1 MACGARQGGAACFAD
16 DLRRTRPA
24 NDIVADIG
32 CRAARP
38 TRNEHATIL
47 EMPSELAQRMRD
59 ARAARGVTLDEAEQA
74 TKIRRR
80 YLEAIEAG
88 DFAQLPDGP
97 PGRGFVRNYARYL
110 GLDPQAVIG
119 LFEAEVGV
127 PLIMLHDPAPPP
139 PVRQKPISRFTQ
151 VALLG
156 PHLAE
161 TDGSTDEKTMEAE
174 QASASLQQAVV
185 RRDGTTGKAI
195 VVSASRPL
203 RAGGSSFRLKNVRGP
218 FSEYDPN
225 MMSAR
230 GPRQPFSAMSRPSPI
245 GQALP
250 YALGA
255 VVVVGALAFFA
266 LVLLPAAQEW
276 INTALPSQPQATARE
291 PEFVPQ
297 VTIFAP
303 QPTPAPVVAEPAAAG
318 EPPMAEPSP
327 LAQPAPVGS
336 LQLALDARERAWV
349 RVRVDGSIVFE
360 GIPPI
365 GRGIPFSAN
374 RDIQVE
380 TGNAGAFDIILNNV
394 RLGPLGA
401 RNEAVVKTW
410 NASGQ

>member
-1 MACGARQGGAACFAD
+1 
-16 DLRRTRPA
+16 
-24 NDIVADIG
+24 
-32 CRAARP
+32 
-38 TRNEHATIL
+38 
-47 EMPSELAQRMRD
+47 MRD
-59 ARAARGVTLDEAEQA
+59 ARIARGATLDEAEQV
-74 TKIRRR
+74 TRIRRK

-110 GLDPQAVIG
+110 GLDPEAAIS

-139 PVRQKPISRFTQ
+139 PVRQKPVSKFTQ
-151 VALLG
+151 VALPE

-161 TDGSTDEKTMEAE
+161 TDGSTGENASQTE
-174 QASASLQQAVV
+174 QVNASLQQAVV
-185 RRDGTTGKAI
+185 RRDGTTGKAV

-203 RAGGSSFRLKNVRGP
+203 RASGSSFRLKNVRGP
-218 FSEYDPN
+218 FREYDPN

-230 GPRQPFSAMSRPSPI
+230 GPKRLFSAMPRPSWI
-245 GQALP
+245 EQSLP

-255 VVVVGALAFFA
+255 AVIVGALAFFA
-266 LVLLPAAQEW
+266 LIVLPTAQEW
-276 INTALPSQPQATARE
+276 INTVLPPQPQAAGRE

-303 QPTPAPVVAEPAAAG
+303 QPTRLPAVAEPAPAA
-318 EPPMAEPSP
+318 EPPVASVAEPAP
-327 LAQPAPVGS
+327 PAQPAPISG

-349 RVRVDGSIVFE
+349 RVRVDGSVVFE

-365 GRGIPFSAN
+365 GPGIPFSAN

-380 TGNAGAFDIILNNV
+380 TGNAGAFDVILNNV

-401 RNEAVVKTW
+401 RNETVVKTW

>member
-1 MACGARQGGAACFAD
+1 
-16 DLRRTRPA
+16 
-24 NDIVADIG
+24 
-32 CRAARP
+32 
-38 TRNEHATIL
+38 
-47 EMPSELAQRMRD
+47 MRD
-59 ARAARGVTLDEAEQA
+59 ARAARGTSLDEAEQA

-110 GLDPQAVIG
+110 GLDPEAAIG

-127 PLIMLHDPAPPP
+127 PLIMLHDPPPPP
-139 PVRQKPISRFTQ
+139 PVRQRPVSRLTQ
-151 VALLG
+151 VALPG

-161 TDGSTDEKTMEAE
+161 TGEATDQREGAVE
-174 QASASLQQAVV
+174 QPNASLEQAVV

-195 VVSASRPL
+195 VVSVSRPL
-203 RAGGSSFRLKNVRGP
+203 RASGSSFRLKNMRGP
-218 FSEYDPN
+218 FSQYDPN
-225 MMSAR
+225 MMTAR
-230 GPRQPFSAMSRPSPI
+230 GPKRPFSAMPRPSW
-245 GQALP
+245 LERSMP

-255 VVVVGALAFFA
+255 AVVVGALAFFA
-266 LVLLPAAQEW
+266 LIVLPAAQGW
-276 INTALPSQPQATARE
+276 INTALPSQPQPTARE

-303 QPTPAPVVAEPAAAG
+303 QPTRAPVMADTAAGGEPLVAGAG
-318 EPPMAEPSP
+318 EPATP
-327 LAQPAPVGS
+327 AQPAPVSG

-349 RVRVDGSIVFE
+349 RVKVDGSIVFE